1 MSTTDTATEAGSRTG
16 SAPTLRCHDLR
27 IATTGGREVL
37 HGIDYEIAPGEIL
50 ALVGESG
57 SGKTTAALAALGH
70 FREGLAHT
78 GGRISFDGHTEQV
91 EDLLAL
97 PPASMRS
104 MRGRLLSYV
113 PQDPALSLN
122 PLLRVGRQIDEVLA
136 EHMSMSAT
144 ERTGR
149 VREVLADVGLP
160 GDDAFLARYPHQ
172 LSGGQQQRVG
182 IATAFACR
190 PDLVVL
196 DEPTTGLDVTTQD
209 LVLDTVRELVT
220 RSRTA
225 ALYITHDLAVV
236 AQLADRVA
244 VMCAGEVV
252 ETGEVAQVLHAPR
265 HAYTRGL
272 IAAVPDLHSAPERDA
287 PEPAPD
293 GEPLLAVRGVSKRY
307 GRTTVLD
314 GVDLE
319 LAPGECLMLL
329 GESGS
334 GKTTLARGLAGL
346 LELDDGSVAL
356 RGQALGFDR
365 TPAQRRGV
373 QYVFQSPFASLNPR
387 RTIGGSLEV
396 PLRRLTDL
404 DAGRRR
410 DRVHDMLGQVRLD
423 SSFAGRYPGGL
434 SGGERQRAA
443 IARALVTAPDVLV
456 CDEVTSALD
465 VSVQAAILDLLALV
479 RRELGTAML
488 FVTHNIAL
496 ARHVADRIAVLHRGR
511 IVEQGTVDEV
521 LSRPQHAY
529 TVELLEHTPTM
540 RVGA

>member
-1 MSTTDTATEAGSRTG
+1 M
-16 SAPTLRCHDLR
+16 RCHDLR

>member
-1 MSTTDTATEAGSRTG
+1 MTATTTEPAC
-16 SAPTLRCHDLR
+16 TLRCSGLR
-27 IATTGGREVL
+27 VTSLAGREVL
-37 HGIDYEIAPGEIL
+37 HGVDYAIAPGEIL

-70 FREGLAHT
+70 FREGLRHT
-78 GGRISFDGHTEQV
+78 GGTMCFDGHTERV
-91 EDLLAL
+91 DDLLAL
-97 PPASMRS
+97 PPATIRS

-122 PLLRVGRQIDEVLA
+122 PLLRVGRQVDEVLA
-136 EHMSMSAT
+136 EHQGGTPAQ
-144 ERTGR
+144 RLDR

-160 GDDAFLARYPHQ
+160 NDDTFLGRYPHQ

-182 IATAFACR
+182 IAAAFACC

-196 DEPTTGLDVTTQD
+196 DEPTTGLDVTTQA
-209 LVLDTVRELVT
+209 LVLDTVRTLVS
-220 RSRTA
+220 RSGTA

-252 ETGEVAQVLHAPR
+252 ETGDVAQVLHDPR
-265 HAYTRGL
+265 HTYTREL
-272 IAAVPDLHSAPERDA
+272 IAAVPDLHSAPPR
-287 PEPAPD
+287 PGPAATTDPTA
-293 GEPLLAVRGVSKRY
+293 LLQVRGVSKGY
-307 GRTTVLD
+307 GGRTVLD
-314 GVDLE
+314 GVDIE

-346 LELDDGSVAL
+346 LELDQGTVAL
-356 RGQALGFDR
+356 RGEPLGFDR
-365 TPAQRRGV
+365 TPVQRRGV

-387 RTIGGSLEV
+387 RTIGRSLEV
-396 PLRRLTDL
+396 PLRQLTDL
-404 DAGRRR
+404 DAGKRRK
-410 DRVHDMLGQVRLD
+410 RVLDMLGEVRLD
-423 SSFAGRYPGGL
+423 GSFADRYPGAL

-456 CDEVTSALD
+456 CDEITSALD
-465 VSVQAAILDLLALV
+465 VSVQASILELLAQV

-496 ARHVADRIAVLHRGR
+496 ARHVADRIAVLNRGR

-521 LSRPQHAY
+521 LRNPRHEY